1 MKAKYISILLFIL
14 VFAGVT
20 LLGNTQA
27 RAAINLFDC
36 ECSTE
41 EIAKHLCFDLDLNG
55 DDDIDYVVQVYVE
68 GEKDPDI
75 PGEWPIP
82 YSGNLTWQ
90 YRACVPDDANCRRVP
105 TWNYFVERMSDC
117 VQNEI
122 LYSVP
127 PGANLVLPGD
137 VVPKCTDFFA
147 DLGQIIVKW
156 NPSFNCE
163 PGTHVVFSLTTT
175 SGVPVA
181 FCNEAR
187 VTTKKGC
194 DGDFILGPGCDQIS
208 TTSFTLGS
216 FSADLDEC
224 TGEPIADTVSVDGG
238 QTTATEVM
246 TWFSDDGCNPIDSG
260 VYDPV
265 GNPDGCIVYP
275 LTNTGPTTGCVFRS
289 NPSRGCI
296 GSRCFR

>member
-20 LLGNTQA
+20 LLGYTQA
-27 RAAINLFDC
+27 RATIDLSDC
-36 ECSTE
+36 ACSAE

-55 DDDIDYVVQVYVE
+55 DENIDYVVQVYVE
-68 GEKDPDI
+68 GETDPDI

-90 YRACVPDDANCRRVP
+90 YRACVPFDANCRRVP

-117 VQNEI
+117 VENEI

-163 PGTHVVFSLTTT
+163 PDTWVVFSLTTT
-175 SGVPVA
+175 SGVPLA

-194 DGDFILGPGCDQIS
+194 DGGFILGPGCDVIA

-216 FSADLDEC
+216 FSADLDKC
-224 TGEPIADTVSVDGG
+224 TGEPVDGTVKVDG
-238 QTTATEVM
+238 AYAEEVM
-246 TWFSDDGCNPIDSG
+246 TWFSDNGCNPVDL
-260 VYDPV
+260 Y
-265 GNPDGCIVYP
+265 PDTCPEVYP
-275 LTNTGPTTGCVFRS
+275 LTNTGPTTGCVFKS